1 MADRDTGDE
10 SSAGSKGPGGSK
22 GADGS
27 GRDGGDDRALRTAIE
42 RLRVKPG
49 SDLVLAKRATD
60 GDFGMAK
67 EQAIARLA
75 ETRGRIDVLQQRL
88 YAESRRSV
96 LLVVQA
102 MDAAGKD
109 GTIRNVLT
117 GLNPAGI
124 RVSGFKAPG
133 GPEAQHDYLWR
144 VHHVCP
150 PRGEIAVFNRSHY
163 EDVLVVRVKQFVPE
177 AVWRRRY
184 AHIRHFEELL
194 ADEGTTV
201 VKVFLHVSKD
211 EQARRFQDRLDD
223 PEKRWKFR
231 AGDLDDRALWPEFQ
245 SAYEDA
251 INETSTE
258 DAPWYVVP
266 ADSNSR
272 RNMAVG
278 EILRATLERLDP
290 QIPEPEA
297 GLDGVKVV

>member
-1 MADRDTGDE
+1 MADQNTRDD
-10 SSAGSKGPGGSK
+10 
-22 GADGS
+22 
-27 GRDGGDDRALRTAIE
+27 DGGDHDGSPLDERRLRTAIG

-60 GDFGMAK
+60 DDFGMSK
-67 EQAIARLA
+67 EQALARLA
-75 ETRGRIDVLQQRL
+75 DTRARIDVLQQRL

-124 RVSGFKAPG
+124 RVSSFKAPG

-144 VHHVCP
+144 VHQQCP
-150 PRGEIAVFNRSHY
+150 SRGEIAVFNRSHY

-177 AVWRRRY
+177 DVWRRRY
-184 AHIRHFEELL
+184 AHIRHFEQLL
-194 ADEGTTV
+194 GDEGTTV

-211 EQARRFQDRLDD
+211 EQARRFQERLDD

-245 SAYEDA
+245 AAYQDA
-251 INETSTE
+251 ISETSTE

-272 RNMAVG
+272 RNVAVG

>member
-1 MADRDTGDE
+1 MADDDPGAFLE
-10 SSAGSKGPGGSK
+10 QQSPGGEDIDVP
-22 GADGS
+22 GDREVGS
-27 GRDGGDDRALRTAIE
+27 TID

-49 SDLVLAKRATD
+49 SDLELARCATD
-60 GDFGMAK
+60 DDFEMTKA
-67 EQAIARLA
+67 QAIARLA
-75 ETRGRIDVLQQRL
+75 LTRTRIDVLQQRL
-88 YAESRRSV
+88 YAESKRAV

-109 GTIRNVLT
+109 GTIRNVLA
-117 GLNPAGI
+117 GLNPAGV
-124 RVSGFKAPG
+124 RVASFKAPG
-133 GPEAQHDYLWR
+133 GPEALHDYLWR
-144 VHHVCP
+144 VHQVCP

-163 EDVLVVRVKQFVPE
+163 EDVLVVRVKEFVPE
-177 AVWRRRY
+177 EVWRRRY
-184 AHIRHFEELL
+184 DHIRHFERLL
-194 ADEGTTV
+194 TDEGTTV

-211 EQARRFQDRLDD
+211 EQARRFQERLDD

-245 SAYEDA
+245 SAYQDA
-251 INETSTE
+251 INETSTK

-278 EILRATLERLDP
+278 EILRSTLERLDP
-290 QIPEPEA
+290 KIPEPEQ

>member
-1 MADRDTGDE
+1 MADHDSHD
-10 SSAGSKGPGGSK
+10 AG
-22 GADGS
+22 DGS
-27 GRDGGDDRALRTAIE
+27 GDGAPIDDRALRTAIE

-49 SDLVLAKRATD
+49 GDLVLAKRATD
-60 GDFGMAK
+60 GDFGMTK
-67 EQAIARLA
+67 EQALARLA
-75 ETRGRIDVLQQRL
+75 ETRERIDVLQQRL

-109 GTIRNVLT
+109 GTIRNLLT

-124 RVSGFKAPG
+124 RVASFKAPG

-144 VHHVCP
+144 VHQVCP
-150 PRGEIAVFNRSHY
+150 SRGEIAVFNRSHY
-163 EDVLVVRVKQFVPE
+163 EDVLVVRVKHFVPE

-184 AHIRHFEELL
+184 SHIRHFEQLL
-194 ADEGTTV
+194 GDEGTTV

-211 EQARRFQDRLDD
+211 EQARRFQERLDD

-231 AGDLDDRALWPEFQ
+231 AGDLEDRALWPEFQ

-251 INETSTE
+251 INETSTA

-278 EILRATLERLDP
+278 EILRATLEQLDP